1 MGSPMKKNLF
11 WGPVLAI
18 ALAGCTQTPPD
29 PTAATS
35 TPIAPTVAVTTT
47 ATPSSEP
54 AAFSA
59 EIEAQATALAPKL
72 LDSSSVSAELR
83 KQENGPAFVYL
94 ASTSDDPTLLA
105 AALQGMKETFSTFAG
120 SKDKNPVDEA
130 YITALLKNLDH
141 NEKPVLYWALKAAQT
156 TQLRDANY
164 PQVAA
169 KLNEIARNHGE
180 IGARLEAIESLT
192 SGGGEWN
199 KSEDTLKTM
208 AEALTAEPALAST
221 AMFRMAN
228 KQLTNQSELQPVL
241 VSLLDHQD
249 PGVRGRALSLVL
261 VNVPEAE
268 KQGLVE
274 KVQGM
279 LSDPHPFVRSKA
291 TSALAAAR
299 NNLQSVPKL
308 MPLLEDQTSNTYD
321 ISYPNLLGQTSRVH
335 HDGSAWSRVDDAT
348 LTSLQRISGSMGQ
361 DKFDYGK
368 VNPKTSAE
376 DIAREVTRAKEWFEK
391 NKAAFS

>member
-1 MGSPMKKNLF
+1 MKKNLF
-11 WGPVLAI
+11 WGPVLAF

-29 PTAATS
+29 PTAATP
-35 TPIAPTVAVTTT
+35 TPVASTVAVTAT
-47 ATPSSEP
+47 ATPISTPEQ
-54 AAFSA
+54 ATFSA

-72 LDSSSVSAELR
+72 LDSSSASAELR

-94 ASTSDDPTLLA
+94 ASSSDDPALLA
-105 AALQGMKETFSTFAG
+105 VALQGMKETYSTFAG
-120 SKDKNPVDEA
+120 SKDKNPVDET
-130 YITALLKNLDH
+130 YIAALLRNLDH
-141 NEKPVLYWALKAAQT
+141 SEKPVLYWALKAAQT
-156 TQLRDANY
+156 TQLRDADY

-169 KLNEIARNHGE
+169 KLNEIARNHSE

-208 AEALTAEPALAST
+208 AEALKAEPALAST
-221 AMFRMAN
+221 AMFRMAH
-228 KQLTNQSELQPVL
+228 KSLGYQSELQPVL

-274 KVQGM
+274 KVQGL
-279 LSDPHPFVRSKA
+279 LSDPHPFVRSQA
-291 TSALAAAR
+291 ASALAAAR

-308 MPLLEDQTSNTYD
+308 MPLLADQAKNTYD

-348 LTSLQRISGSMGQ
+348 LNSLQRISGSMGQ
-361 DKFDYGK
+361 DKKFDYGK

-391 NKAAFS
+391 NKAEFS